1 MVLLW
6 FPYGL
11 ILCFFACPE
20 NSYDFIWFC
29 YGPGVLH
36 FLLMKFVMAGR
47 IFFCKKIIWSC
58 FGHFRMEK
66 NINYLYLKNKKI

>member
-1 MVLLW
+1 MVSLW
-6 FPYGL
+6 L
-11 ILCFFACPE
+11 ILCFFLPVLKTVMI
-20 NSYDFIWFC
+20 SIWFC

-47 IFFCKKIIWSC
+47 IFFVKKIIWSC
-58 FGHFRMEK
+58 FRHFRMGK